1 MFTRRSRARTTPYA
15 PVLSQ
20 GNRKKLSTITLAIA
34 FALAP
39 LAAHATAQRHHAL
52 HHPHAA
58 VSAAATALVPAVKF
72 DDNSDGLSR
81 NREECNRGS
90 IDN

>member
-1 MFTRRSRARTTPYA
+1 MEDTM
-15 PVLSQ
+15 
-20 GNRKKLSTITLAIA
+20 KLSTITLAMA

-52 HHPHAA
+52 HRQHA
-58 VSAAATALVPAVKF
+58 VSAAATALVPAVKL

-81 NREECNRGS
+81 NREDCNRGCV
-90 IDN
+90 DN